1 MLKVGVQ
8 YLAPPDMCQNVL
20 DTESPDVA
28 RVKSDLTFDTQNL
41 EALQCSASFREGE
54 TSHPGKIVCLYS
66 CFMTASNTPSW
77 REENMLFDCSDC
89 RDSDRG

>member
-28 RVKSDLTFDTQNL
+28 RVKSDLTLTHKILRLSNVQPVL
-41 EALQCSASFREGE
+41 ERERLLIQE
-54 TSHPGKIVCLYS
+54 
-66 CFMTASNTPSW
+66 
-77 REENMLFDCSDC
+77 RLFVYILVL
-89 RDSDRG
+89 